1 MANYT
6 ITKDFGTGK
15 ANTQAKAELTEV
27 IMNAL
32 AEYYG
37 TENVAMVRTRTSTQT
52 NEIGVRIGTLTD
64 IDGFEYDFCATVN
77 PTVKGFKEKITKRY
91 TVAPFEFETAKQAYI
106 DYVDEKEKTARENA
120 EKKAKKIEKDK
131 ALRVEKAKANAERLA
146 NETK

>member
-15 ANTQAKAELTEV
+15 ANTQAKAELTEI

-32 AEYYG
+32 AEHYG
-37 TENVAMVRTRTSTQT
+37 EDNVAMVRTGTSTQT

-77 PTVKGFKEKITKRY
+77 PTVKGFKEKVTKRY
-91 TVAPFEFETAKQAYI
+91 TVAPFEFETAKQTYI

-120 EKKAKKIEKDK
+120 EKKAKKIERDK
-131 ALRVEKAKANAERLA
+131 AMRAEKAKANAERLA
-146 NETK
+146 NETR

>member
-15 ANTQAKAELTEV
+15 ANTQAKAELVEIITK
-27 IMNAL
+27 AL

-37 TENVAMVRTRTSTQT
+37 EDNVAMIRTGTSTQT

-64 IDGFEYDFCATVN
+64 IDGFEYDFCATIN
-77 PTVKGFKEKITKRY
+77 PTIKGHKEKVTKRY
-91 TVAPFEFETAKQAYI
+91 TVAPFDFEMAKQTYI
-106 DYVDEKEKTARENA
+106 DHIEDKERTARENA
-120 EKKAKKIEKDK
+120 EKKAKKIERDK
-131 ALRVEKAKANAERLA
+131 AIRAEKAKANAERLA